1 METDSNTS
9 TSTSSSRRSIAE
21 CVGDM
26 YLDEHLADIHFS
38 FPKEKSIQPVPAHK
52 MILVAKSPVFKAMF
66 CGDLAEK
73 GSTIKITDI
82 TAKTFRQMLKH
93 VYTDKLFINAD
104 TVGALLHASQKYQLE
119 SLTNDCESYL
129 RQNLSLHNAC
139 TILQQAADFALF
151 ELASSSHNFLC
162 KHATDIISSED
173 FLNLSKE
180 NLKKILE
187 CDGFCTDEILI
198 FNGMMKWVDAK
209 IEEEVWTCD
218 PLEKRNSQNS
228 KKRKAERE
236 VEDRRREILGDI
248 LYQIRFLDMS
258 IEDFTEV
265 VIPSKILTEKEQ
277 LTFLRIMSSNSTSKH
292 CPDLPDVFLTNSRY
306 DSKVITLR
314 DVVEKLPHRPILAAL
329 PKHLRNCLR
338 IHLHSAKPFKIN
350 ALNILPQ
357 KRREQD
363 SPVKLASVFCQI
375 KGTSFGKKYCLDFS
389 EYSNSY
395 ISVEKQVKG
404 DTVVIIEVVITEN
417 DGLMTNRME
426 TDWEELESEV
436 PEDKEKWIKKE
447 ISSSQD
453 VKIAC
458 EGVDIVDDIILYPC

>member
-1 METDSNTS
+1 MFTFASVYDKNIYEYAECVWENMKRTPGFITRTTSTILFKGRLEELSPERNTMETDSNTSTSTCTTYVYLYFSRNTTMETGILIPQQYMYNPCLSVFFRNTTMETDSNTSTSTCTTYVYLYFSGTPPWRLILIPQQYMYNLCLSVFFRNTTMETDSKPPPVHNTTMETDSNTS

-228 KKRKAERE
+228 KKRKAERK
-236 VEDRRREILGDI
+236 L
-248 LYQIRFLDMS
+248 
-258 IEDFTEV
+258 
-265 VIPSKILTEKEQ
+265 KIDAE
-277 LTFLRIMSSNSTSKH
+277 
-292 CPDLPDVFLTNSRY
+292 RY
-306 DSKVITLR
+306 
-314 DVVEKLPHRPILAAL
+314 
-329 PKHLRNCLR
+329 
-338 IHLHSAKPFKIN
+338 
-350 ALNILPQ
+350 
-357 KRREQD
+357 
-363 SPVKLASVFCQI
+363 
-375 KGTSFGKKYCLDFS
+375 
-389 EYSNSY
+389 
-395 ISVEKQVKG
+395 
-404 DTVVIIEVVITEN
+404 
-417 DGLMTNRME
+417 
-426 TDWEELESEV
+426 
-436 PEDKEKWIKKE
+436 
-447 ISSSQD
+447 
-453 VKIAC
+453 
-458 EGVDIVDDIILYPC
+458 